1 MSGGS
6 LHCCRPWKHQVDFT
20 ILNFRIFKAL
30 GDVATSSVLLTALRR
45 SLEHVRLTRKI
56 LGLSVL
62 LCMMKIVSLAVN
74 PLFIDLFSL
83 FLQSIAFLS
92 FSLSIVFF
100 FFFYP
105 ITNRY
110 HVSGEIYI
118 MQIGLQNLNTE

>member
-20 ILNFRIFKAL
+20 ILNLRIFKAL
-30 GDVATSSVLLTALRR
+30 GDVATSSVPLTVPRQ

-62 LCMMKIVSLAVN
+62 LCMMKTVSLAVN
-74 PLFIDLFSL
+74 LLFIDLLSL
-83 FLQSIAFLS
+83 FLQTIAF
-92 FSLSIVFF
+92 FSLLCLLL

-105 ITNRY
+105 MADQYRISLVKFPIRI
-110 HVSGEIYI
+110 SECD
-118 MQIGLQNLNTE
+118 

>member
-20 ILNFRIFKAL
+20 IFNLRIFKAL
-30 GDVATSSVLLTALRR
+30 GDVATSSVPLRAPRR

-56 LGLSVL
+56 LGLSIL
-62 LCMMKIVSLAVN
+62 LYMMKTVSLAVN
-74 PLFIDLFSL
+74 PLFIDLLSV

-92 FSLSIVFF
+92 FSLLFF
-100 FFFYP
+100 LFFYP

-110 HVSGEIYI
+110 RVFLMKFPICISEC
-118 MQIGLQNLNTE
+118 